1 MNNIKN
7 IFYLRMIVIISI
19 VSILITIYFP
29 IIQKLIHY
37 LISNDDYSYGLLI
50 PLVSAYI
57 IYLKWPQLKKV
68 QLRPSWWGM
77 LVLAGGLGLAI
88 IGELAADL
96 YIPRLSFVISLGGIL
111 LLLGGWSFLRLLLFP
126 LLLLILMIPLP
137 ELVTNKLTLPLQ
149 LVSSRLA
156 TFFLQILGIPVHR
169 QGNIIDLGVRQMQ
182 VVDACSGLRYILA
195 LLALGVIFCYF
206 YQRRPWKIIILLLI
220 LIPATI
226 VANALRVAG
235 MGLYPALLEGFWHLF
250 SGWLIF
256 VFCFLILA
264 MVNYL
269 LNLWRPPS
277 AKEMPV
283 EAAAVPAEGHEATA
297 PAGLWLKAAIAAG
310 VMIMFIPVAQRA
322 ASAPPYPLK
331 QGLENFPMTIGPW
344 QGRHVY
350 IDPEMVAATKSSA
363 HLNAEYIHPGEG
375 TVGLWIAYY
384 ETQKKAGAFV
394 HSPKGCFIA
403 SGWEIQETRVIE
415 IAPHKPVNWM
425 IANYGDE
432 QLLVYYWF
440 LQRGRWL
447 ASETQNKLYM
457 AYDGMLRRR
466 TDGALV
472 RLITPIR
479 GNLPAA
485 HQRLTSFAQ
494 ALIPELNNYIPE

>member
-1 MNNIKN
+1 MNKTKKKN
-7 IFYLRMIVIISI
+7 QLRLIYIISI
-19 VSILITIYFP
+19 ILILIINYYS
-29 IIQKLIHY
+29 IIQRLINY

-57 IYLKWPQLKKV
+57 IYLKWPQLQKMEM
-68 QLRPSWWGM
+68 RPSWWGM
-77 LVLAGGLGLAI
+77 LVLVGGLSLAI

-96 YIPRLSFVISLGGIL
+96 YIPRLSFVVSLGGMLI
-111 LLLGGWSFLRLLLFP
+111 LLGGWSLLRLLLFP
-126 LLLLILMIPLP
+126 LLLLILMVPLP

-149 LVSSRLA
+149 LISSQLA
-156 TFFLQILGIPVHR
+156 TLFLQLLGIPVHR

-206 YQRRPWKIIILLLI
+206 YQRRPWKIIVLLLI

-235 MGLYPALLEGFWHLF
+235 MGLWPVLLEGFWHLF

-256 VFCFLILA
+256 LFCFLVLA
-264 MVNYL
+264 VVNYL
-269 LNLWRPPS
+269 LNWLSPQEI
-277 AKEMPV
+277 KEVPV
-283 EAAAVPAEGHEATA
+283 APAATPAETPEGTA
-297 PAGLWLKAAIAAG
+297 PAGLWLKAAAA
-310 VMIMFIPVAQRA
+310 VALLILFIPLSQRA
-322 ASAPPYPLK
+322 GSAPPFPLK
-331 QGLENFPMTIGPW
+331 QGLENFPLTIGPW

-363 HLNAEYIHPGEG
+363 HLNAEYANPGVG
-375 TVGLWIAYY
+375 TVGLWMAYY

-394 HSPKGCFIA
+394 HSPKGCFLA
-403 SGWEIQETRVIE
+403 SGWQIQDTQVIE
-415 IAPHKPVNWM
+415 IAPQKPVNWM

-466 TDGALV
+466 TDGALI

-485 HQRLTSFAQ
+485 QDRLTAFAQ
-494 ALIPELNNYIPE
+494 QLIPVLPNYIP